1 MGARRAGW
9 VDIRLHSL
17 SEISESLR
25 SMRATQWMTQQKHME
40 INFHVFLTK
49 LIIVDYLLRD
59 SQIINNSNLN
69 LPI

>member
-49 LIIVDYLLRD
+49 LIIVDYLLIV
-59 SQIINNSNLN
+59 SCLLKSKN
-69 LPI
+69 